1 MQLSIKQFAQIRHAE
16 IDFGKPGDLT
26 LLVGQQAT
34 GKSLVLQWLKLM
46 CDRPKIREDWNRYG
60 ANWRVASEP
69 LRELDVFFGEGLG
82 AGYDIKQT
90 QIELDGKRFS
100 LAPKNRSDQEATE
113 SVYFIPAQRALLMAD
128 GWPRPFS
135 SYVQGTPYVARAQ
148 SERLVQWLGNG
159 QETIFPISRKL
170 PESLR
175 NRFEQT
181 IFHGASVQAD
191 RQSTQSRMLLN
202 IKSQGGSGHKT
213 RIPYMAWTAGQ
224 REFVPLLMALYRLL
238 PSSAMTKDPEIHTV
252 VIEEPELGLHPK
264 AVFALG
270 HAVLRLM
277 ERGYRVAVSTH
288 SPLMIDFAWT
298 LRRLKKLQGSAKS
311 NSKSKSNSHSKSN
324 TKPWRDA
331 LEINSGLATKL
342 MDSTVRTY
350 YMAYAK
356 TSGYVVAQDISEL
369 RTNSDDPAEAAWGL
383 MQEDA
388 MRMADI
394 VSQMNLNFQE
404 VA

>member
-1 MQLSIKQFAQIRHAE
+1 MKLSIKQFAQIRHAA
-16 IDFGKPGDLT
+16 IDFGEPGDLT

-82 AGYDIKQT
+82 AGYDSKHT
-90 QIELDGKRFS
+90 SIELDGKKFS
-100 LAPKNRSDQEATE
+100 LVPKNRGTQETTE

-175 NRFEQT
+175 ERFEQT

-202 IKSQGGSGHKT
+202 IQSQRGSKHET

-238 PSSAMTKDPEIHTV
+238 PSSAVSKDPEIHTV

-270 HAVLRLM
+270 HAILRLM
-277 ERGYRVAVSTH
+277 QRGYRVAVSTH
-288 SPLMIDFAWT
+288 SPLMLDFAWT
-298 LRRLKKLQGSAKS
+298 LRRLKKLHDSG
-311 NSKSKSNSHSKSN
+311 NSN

-331 LEINSGLATKL
+331 LEINSGLATQL
-342 MDSTVRTY
+342 MNSTVRTY
-350 YMAYAK
+350 YMGYQ
-356 TSGYVVAQDISEL
+356 TGGYVVAQDISEL

-383 MQEDA
+383 MQEDST
-388 MRMADI
+388 RMADI

-404 VA
+404 TA